1 MTGKMLLKRQKKVL
15 ERDKD
20 MILCFEEKDRKEI
33 EATGMTV
40 VEFKREIYKLVKIF
54 SDVWDKVKGV
64 LENVYTGISE

>member
-1 MTGKMLLKRQKKVL
+1 
-15 ERDKD
+15 